1 MALISWLSSGPR
13 STHTLSASRVGRIAT
28 SVAALV
34 ACALALG
41 AAPAPAKPVAPDG
54 AAAPRPAS
62 GTPILVGHYASLTGP
77 EATFGQSTSEGIRLA
92 LKEINASG
100 GIGGRPIE
108 LREYDTKGEPKEA
121 TLAVTRLVKSDN
133 VVAVLGEVASGLSLA
148 GAPVCQS
155 AGVPMISP
163 SSTNVRVTK
172 VGDMIFRVCFIDPF
186 QGSACAKFA
195 TNELKAKTA
204 AILYDQKAPYSEGLA
219 KEFKRA
225 FKKLGGEI
233 VSELTYTGGDGDF
246 TTQLT
251 SIRSRKPDVLF
262 IPGYYTD
269 VGNIA
274 LQVRKLGITCPMLGG
289 DGWDSEKLA
298 EVAGKAIE
306 GSFYSN
312 HYAPDQPDEQ
322 VRIFIEKYR
331 ADYKG
336 KTPDGLAAL
345 GYDAAMILADS
356 LKRAGST
363 DGKKLRDAIA
373 ATKDYKG
380 VTGMITIDANRDAIK
395 SAVIVEMKGTPLGPK
410 YRSTISP

>member
-1 MALISWLSSGPR
+1 MTWFSRSLSGPR
-13 STHTLSASRVGRIAT
+13 SERSL
-28 SVAALV
+28 AARGTRSILAAITALG

-41 AAPAPAKPVAPDG
+41 MAPKSIMPAGTGDSMAPKPATG
-54 AAAPRPAS
+54 A
-62 GTPILVGHYASLTGP
+62 PILVGHYGSLTGP

-92 LKEINASG
+92 LKEINAAG
-100 GIGGRPIE
+100 GIDGRPIE
-108 LREYDTKGEPKEA
+108 IREYDTKGEPKEA
-121 TLAVTRLVKSDN
+121 TLAVTRLIKSDK

-148 GAPVCQS
+148 GAPVCQE

-195 TNELKAKTA
+195 TGELKAKTA
-204 AILYDQKAPYSEGLA
+204 AMLYDQKAPYSVDLA

-225 FKKLGGEI
+225 FKKMGGEVI
-233 VSELTYTGGDGDF
+233 AEQTYTGGDGDF

-251 SIRSRKPDVLF
+251 SIRARKPDVLF
-262 IPGYYTD
+262 VPGYYTD

-274 LQVRKLGITCPMLGG
+274 LQARKLGITCPMLGG

-298 EVAGKAIE
+298 EVAGKTIE

-322 VRIFIEKYR
+322 VQAFIAKYK

-356 LKRAGST
+356 MKRAGSL

-380 VTGMITIDANRDAIK
+380 VTGVITIDANRDAVK
-395 SAVIVEMKGTPLGPK
+395 SAVIVEMKGSPLGPK
-410 YRSTISP
+410 YRATVTP